1 MRTAIQQQMTRVGRG
16 TGDNF
21 RPLAFSPSY
30 ASSRGEVSAEGPRGL
45 GAARHPALHR
55 RLGQNPFT
63 AVQRAFEGNSVV
75 PNWAIYTSSGLL
87 VVGGIMG
94 LALTEEKTILT
105 YGLNLGMIGLGAYLF
120 YGTVK

>member
-1 MRTAIQQQMTRVGRG
+1 MRQQMTMVGRG

-21 RPLAFSPSY
+21 RPLPFSPAY
-30 ASSRGEVSAEGPRGL
+30 AAPRGELSSPGPRGL
-45 GAARHPALHR
+45 GAARHPALSR

-63 AVQRAFEGNSVV
+63 AVQRAFEGQSVV